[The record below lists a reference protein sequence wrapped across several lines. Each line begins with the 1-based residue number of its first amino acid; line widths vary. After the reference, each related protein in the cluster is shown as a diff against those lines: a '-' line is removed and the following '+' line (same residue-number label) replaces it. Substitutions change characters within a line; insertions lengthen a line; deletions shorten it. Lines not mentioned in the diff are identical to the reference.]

1 MKRMKFAITFAI
13 GLLSAVCAFAQG
25 KPSEYTDADLVWK
38 EDFNGKKL
46 NSKDW
51 NFEFHEPGWVNAE
64 LQSYGNSSKNT
75 YIKDGCLVIQAI
87 KTEKKDGS
95 IEYTSGRIN
104 TQGKHTFTY
113 GRFEARLRVP
123 KGKGFLPA
131 FWMMPDDESLYGQ
144 WPKCGEIDIMEVLG
158 DDVQK
163 LYGTL
168 HFGEPH
174 AMVQGTHTITEGNYA
189 DDFHVFAVEW
199 EPGEIRWYCDGVNY
213 KTANEWFTKRP
224 GFGELTYPA
233 PFDQPFYIILNVAVG
248 GSWVGYPDETT
259 DFDPAKD
266 DAKMYVDYVKVYQ
279 KKSYNEDV
287 DRPAKAPVVAKTDA
301 SGNMISDKKD
311 AWEFMTAGGGSGS
324 VDSDGKTHTI
334 KTNNE
339 GSLEYSV
346 QYVQA
351 KVPLNSGYRY
361 RYSFDAYAD
370 EDRQII
376 TGISAPNNSYARRF
390 GDVKV
395 KLTTKKQHYSW
406 EFNMTADSDP
416 ECRLEYN
423 LGAQNSKAN
432 VYISNVR
439 LEKIG
444 EVDLTNG
451 KDCLPDGNYIKN
463 GQFQEGK
470 GKLGFWKIENKC
482 NADISVTKDRERM
495 LKVVSPKKAKPE
507 DVTIKQTGI
516 KLEGGTN
523 YIVKFDAYASKT
535 TTILAKFAGKEE
547 KVKIIPS
554 SFDSRNCSNNGA
566 NKPKPTHFE
575 SILSPEN
582 DIVIDFELALG
593 SDGGTISVDNIYV
606 KENKVVVNG
615 EFDQELSGWE
625 LYANQDASADVE
637 IVEDGKNKMVQV
649 NIDKTGNMDWKIQL
663 KQNGCLL
670 EKGKMYR
677 ISLKAKSDLERMVML
692 ALQRDGSKDDNWYP
706 YSNTLKFPVGPEF
719 KEYSWQFQMGMDTD
733 PNVIFTISMGS
744 VSDKIINK
752 THHIVFD
759 SINVEEFKKEE
770 SKR

>member
-1 MKRMKFAITFAI
+1 MKKIKALALGAVAMAAAIS
-13 GLLSAVCAFAQG
+13 GFAQG
-25 KPSEYTDADLVWK
+25 KASAYTDADLVWQ
-38 EDFNGKKL
+38 EDFNGKKV
-46 NSKDW
+46 NTKDW
-51 NFEFHEPGWVNAE
+51 NYEFHEPGWVNAE
-64 LQSYGNSSKNT
+64 LQSYGNSNKNT

-95 IEYTSGRIN
+95 VEYTSGRIN

-158 DDVQK
+158 DDVEK
-163 LYGTL
+163 VYGTL

-174 AMVQGTHTITEGNYA
+174 AMVQGTLNAEKGNFADEFHT
-189 DDFHVFAVEW
+189 FAVEW

-213 KTANEWFTKRP
+213 KTANDWFTKRP

-287 DRPAKAPVVAKTDA
+287 EKPAKAPVVAKTDA
-301 SGNMISDKKD
+301 SGNMISGNKS
-311 AWEFMTAGGGSGS
+311 AWEFLTAGGGVGS
-324 VDSDGKTHTI
+324 VESNGTSHTI
-334 KTNNE
+334 KTSNE
-339 GSLEYSV
+339 GSLEYSI

-351 KVPLNSGYRY
+351 KVPLNAGYRY

-370 EDRQII
+370 TDRQII

-406 EFNMTADSDP
+406 EFNMTAESDP
-416 ECRLEYN
+416 ECRVEFN
-423 LGAQNSKAN
+423 CGAQNSKSN

-444 EVDLTNG
+444 EVDLSNG
-451 KDCLPDGNYIKN
+451 KKCLPDGNYIQN
-463 GQFQEGK
+463 GMFQEGK
-470 GKLGFWKIENKC
+470 GRLGFWTIENK
-482 NADISVTKDRERM
+482 AGAELSVTKDRARM
-495 LKVVSPKKAKPE
+495 LKVVSPKKTKAE
-507 DVTIKQTGI
+507 DVVIKQTGI
-516 KLEGGTN
+516 KLEGGNN
-523 YIVKFDAYASKT
+523 YIIKFDAYASKT
-535 TTILAKFAGKEE
+535 TTITAKFAGMTKTER
-547 KVKIIPS
+547 VLALAS
-554 SFDSRNCSNNGA
+554 SGSSNGSSGSEA
-566 NKPKPTHFE
+566 KPGHYE
-575 SILSPEN
+575 WVYSPAE
-582 DIVIDFELALG
+582 DTEIDFELLLG
-593 SDGGTISVDNIYV
+593 TDGATLFVDNIYV
-606 KENKVVVNG
+606 KENKVVING

-625 LYANQDASADVE
+625 LYAHQNAAAEVE
-637 IVEDGKNKMVQV
+637 ILEDDKNKSVQI
-649 NIDKTGNMDWKIQL
+649 NIDKTGNMDWMIQL

-670 EKGKMYR
+670 EKGKRYK

-692 ALQRDGSKDDNWYP
+692 ALQRDGSKDDNWFP
-706 YSNTLKFPVGPEF
+706 YSDTLKFKVGPEF
-719 KEYSWQFQMGMDTD
+719 QDYSWQFTMGMETD

-744 VSDKIINK
+744 VSDKIINQ

-759 SINVEEFKKEE
+759 SILVEEV
-770 SKR
+770 SK